1 MGRTLMPGLVMLVTV
16 AVLSLPLA
24 LPIPSPARAARVSQ
38 TVQDLPPVT
47 IDAFDAD
54 RWSIGEVIAVPG
66 QTLSVTNRG
75 VEQDTFTVPAW
86 GLNVLLPSLQPI
98 EIAVPGDAR
107 PGDGV
112 AFWCSIANHREN
124 GQQGTV
130 TVVGEDDLRT
140 RFDAQSSL
148 SIPVQD
154 RVVVETRDD
163 FQFVPA
169 MLEALPG
176 GLIEVRNNGV
186 LEHHF
191 VVDEW
196 GVNETIAPGTSPS
209 CRCRPISVPA
219 TVTPFPARFRATRHP
234 AWRARSSSRRR
245 RASS

>member
-38 TVQDLPPVT
+38 TVQDLPAVT
-47 IDAFDAD
+47 IDALDAD

-169 MLEALPG
+169 MLEAMPG